1 MSMITTDPIADM
13 LTRIRNAVAAGKTEV
28 VLPHSKMKARI
39 AEILKKNGYIADIA
53 VQKGAVAEM
62 MTLKIDQA
70 EVSKQLTAIQR
81 VSKPGRRMYAKR
93 DEIPRILGGRGI
105 VIVSTSAGVMT
116 GYEAR
121 AKGLGGELI
130 CKVW

>member
-1 MSMITTDPIADM
+1 MITTDPIADM
-13 LTRIRNAVAAGKTEV
+13 LTRIRNAVAAGKSEV
-28 VLPHSKMKARI
+28 TMPYSKMKAHI
-39 AEILKKNGYIADIA
+39 AEILKKNGYLSNISVDESGVAKQMT
-53 VQKGAVAEM
+53 VQ
-62 MTLKIDQA
+62 IDQS
-70 EVSKQLTAIQR
+70 EVKKQLTTIQR

-93 DEIPRILGGRGI
+93 DEIPRVLGGRGI

>member
-1 MSMITTDPIADM
+1 MMTTDPIADM
-13 LTRIRNAVAAGKTEV
+13 LTRIRNAAAAGKTEIS
-28 VLPHSKMKARI
+28 LPYSKMKHRI
-39 AEILKKNGYIADIA
+39 AEILVGDGYI
-53 VQKGAVAEM
+53 VRVSTGEKGGFRQLV
-62 MTLKIDQA
+62 LDIDQQKA
-70 EVSKQLTAIQR
+70 KKPFTELVR
-81 VSKPGRRMYAKR
+81 VSKPGRRMYTKR

-105 VIVSTSAGVMT
+105 VIVSTSAGLMT

>member
-1 MSMITTDPIADM
+1 MITTDPIADM
-13 LTRIRNAVAAGKTEV
+13 LTRIRNAAAAGKTEV
-28 VLPHSKMKARI
+28 SLPYSKMKEQI
-39 AEILKKNGYIADIA
+39 AKILVGDGYI
-53 VQKGAVAEM
+53 VALSSEEQGGFRQ
-62 MTLKIDQA
+62 LVLDIDQQ
-70 EVSKQLTAIQR
+70 KTKKPFTALIR

-105 VIVSTSAGVMT
+105 VIVSTSAGLMT

>member
-1 MSMITTDPIADM
+1 MITTDPIADM
-13 LTRIRNAVAAGKTEV
+13 LTRIRNAAVAGKSEIC
-28 VLPHSKMKARI
+28 LPYSKIKERI
-39 AEILKKNGYIADIA
+39 AQILAKDGYIVA
-53 VQKGAVAEM
+53 VRVEEKSGFKQLV
-62 MTLKIDQA
+62 LDIDQQ
-70 EVSKQLTAIQR
+70 KTKKPFTALIR

-93 DEIPRILGGRGI
+93 DEIPRILGGRGM
-105 VIVSTSAGVMT
+105 VIISTSAGLMT

>member
-1 MSMITTDPIADM
+1 MTTDPIADM
-13 LTRIRNAVAAGKTEV
+13 LTRIRNAAAVGKTEV
-28 VLPHSKMKARI
+28 VLPHSKIKVRI
-39 AEILKKNGYIADIA
+39 AEILVKNGYINSAKSED
-53 VQKGAVAEM
+53 KGGFRQLV
-62 MTLKIDQA
+62 LDIDQQK
-70 EVSKQLTAIQR
+70 SKKNITALIR

-93 DEIPRILGGRGI
+93 DEIPRVLGGRGI
-105 VIVSTSAGVMT
+105 VIVSTPAGMMT

>member
-1 MSMITTDPIADM
+1 MITTDPIADM
-13 LTRIRNAVAAGKTEV
+13 LTRIRNAVAVGKSEV
-28 VLPHSKMKARI
+28 TLPYSKMKAHI
-39 AEILKKNGYIADIA
+39 AEILKKNGYLSEIIVDEAT
-53 VQKGAVAEM
+53 VAKQM
-62 MTLKIDQA
+62 KLVIDQTQ
-70 EVSKQLTAIQR
+70 VKKPLTAIQR
-81 VSKPGRRMYAKR
+81 VSKPGRRMYARR
-93 DEIPRILGGRGI
+93 DEIPRVLGGRGI

>member
-1 MSMITTDPIADM
+1 MMTTDPIADM
-13 LTRIRNAVAAGKTEV
+13 LTRIRNAAAVGKTEV
-28 VLPHSKMKARI
+28 SLPHSKIKQRL
-39 AEILKKNGYIADIA
+39 AEILVKNGYINSAKTDDKSGFRQL
-53 VQKGAVAEM
+53 V
-62 MTLKIDQA
+62 LDIDQQK
-70 EVSKQLTAIQR
+70 SKKNITALIR

-93 DEIPRILGGRGI
+93 DEIPRVLGGRGI
-105 VIVSTSAGVMT
+105 VIVSTPAGMMT

>member
-1 MSMITTDPIADM
+1 MITTDPIADM
-13 LTRIRNAVAAGKTEV
+13 LTRIRNAAAVGKTEV
-28 VLPHSKMKARI
+28 RLPYSKMKQRI
-39 AEILKKNGYIADIA
+39 ADILVRNGYI
-53 VQKGAVAEM
+53 VAA
-62 MTLKIDQA
+62 TVDDNGGFRQLVLDIDQQKTK
-70 EVSKQLTAIQR
+70 KQITSLIR

-93 DEIPRILGGRGI
+93 DEIPRVLGGRGI
-105 VIVSTSAGVMT
+105 VIVSTSAGIMT

>member
-1 MSMITTDPIADM
+1 MMTTDPIADM
-13 LTRIRNAVAAGKTEV
+13 LTRIRNAAAAGKTEIS
-28 VLPHSKMKARI
+28 LPYSKMKHRI
-39 AEILKKNGYIADIA
+39 AEILAGDGYIVKVSTGEQAGFRQLVLD
-53 VQKGAVAEM
+53 
-62 MTLKIDQA
+62 IDQQKA
-70 EVSKQLTAIQR
+70 KKPFTELVR
-81 VSKPGRRMYAKR
+81 VSKPGRRMYTKR

-105 VIVSTSAGVMT
+105 VIVSTSAGLMT

>member
-1 MSMITTDPIADM
+1 MTTDPIADM
-13 LTRIRNAVAAGKTEV
+13 LTRIRNAAAVGKTEV
-28 VLPHSKMKARI
+28 RLPYSSIKERI
-39 AEILKKNGYIADIA
+39 AQILVKNGYIVSSKTDDNGGFRQL
-53 VQKGAVAEM
+53 V
-62 MTLKIDQA
+62 LDIDQQKTKK
-70 EVSKQLTAIQR
+70 SITALIR

-93 DEIPRILGGRGI
+93 DEIPRVLGGRGI
-105 VIVSTSAGVMT
+105 VIVSTPAGLMT

>member
-1 MSMITTDPIADM
+1 MTTDPIADM
-13 LTRIRNAVAAGKTEV
+13 LTRIRNAAAVGKTEV
-28 VLPHSKMKARI
+28 IMPHSKIKQRI
-39 AEILKKNGYIADIA
+39 AEILVKNGYIVGAKSED
-53 VQKGAVAEM
+53 KGGFRQLV
-62 MTLKIDQA
+62 LDIDQQK
-70 EVSKQLTAIQR
+70 SQKNITALIR

-105 VIVSTSAGVMT
+105 VIVSTPAGMMT

>member
-1 MSMITTDPIADM
+1 MMTTDPIADM
-13 LTRIRNAVAAGKTEV
+13 LTRIRNAVSVGKTEV
-28 VLPHSKMKARI
+28 VMPYSKIKSKI
-39 AEILKKNGYIADIA
+39 ADILKKNGYIS
-53 VQKGAVAEM
+53 ES
-62 MTLKIDQA
+62 KIDESGAFKSLVLKVAQN
-70 EVSKQLTAIQR
+70 EVAKPLTAIIR

-93 DEIPRILGGRGI
+93 DDIPRILGGRGI
-105 VIVSTSAGVMT
+105 IIVSTSAGLMT

>member
-1 MSMITTDPIADM
+1 MMTTDPIADM
-13 LTRIRNAVAAGKTEV
+13 LTRIRNAVAAGKSEV
-28 VLPHSKMKARI
+28 TLPYSKIKATI
-39 AEILKKNGYIADIA
+39 AQILKKNGYIAEISTTETGIFKTL
-53 VQKGAVAEM
+53 VLQVGQTEVA
-62 MTLKIDQA
+62 KP
-70 EVSKQLTAIQR
+70 LTAIVR

-105 VIVSTSAGVMT
+105 MIVSTSAGLMT

>member
-1 MSMITTDPIADM
+1 MITTDPIADM
-13 LTRIRNAVAAGKTEV
+13 LTRIRNAAASGRAEV
-28 VLPHSKMKARI
+28 RLPYSTMKERI
-39 AEILKKNGYIADIA
+39 AQILVKDGYIVSVDTQEQAGFRQLVLD
-53 VQKGAVAEM
+53 
-62 MTLKIDQA
+62 IDQQKA
-70 EVSKQLTAIQR
+70 KKPFTALIR

-93 DEIPRILGGRGI
+93 DDIPRVLGGRGM
-105 VIVSTSAGVMT
+105 VIISTSAGLMT